1 MAQDQVSKKY
11 LYQGHVHG
19 EAVSGIKL
27 LALKIHDE
35 SKNFAGSAI
44 VETSSAV
51 LETITG
57 TLYTDNLHELHNNTV
72 SFKFKTEHDKFIVSF
87 YDKHEKWLG
96 VVEANPIKSVTVP
109 GQGTGCW
116 E

>member
-1 MAQDQVSKKY
+1 MRF
-11 LYQGHVHG
+11 
-19 EAVSGIKL
+19 
-27 LALKIHDE
+27 KIHDE
-35 SKNFAGSAI
+35 SKTFAGSAI
-44 VETSSAV
+44 VDTSSAV

-72 SFKFKTEHDKFIVSF
+72 SFQFTTD
-87 YDKHEKWLG
+87 DKHEKWLG